1 MLTETF
7 DLQINECA
15 TEEHEYEVFVEDP
28 SSDEETSYQNCLSII
43 NEAFESAYE
52 YSDSECCGF

>member
-1 MLTETF
+1 MSTQTF
-7 DLQINECA
+7 DLQINEYD
-15 TEEHEYEVFVEDP
+15 TEEHNYEV
-28 SSDEETSYQNCLSII
+28 EEPFLYEEKSYQDCLSAI